1 MRKILTTIAAL
12 ALFASAWAGCGSV
25 EETLL
30 VGGAEVPYHKLGMN
44 MHPRNRTTGDIASQM
59 ADIKSLGIDMIRVT
73 FWFDT
78 QYMPTANSARDFSMF
93 DEVVAAAKAQGIGI
107 VAILAYVPDWLRGTG
122 WKTTFVNEYVY
133 PVVAR
138 YRNDIDYWEVWNEP
152 DEDQKDIPAVLDRSA
167 DDYFDLLKKVS
178 PVIRRL
184 DPSARILTAATA
196 NIVADGLSKFD
207 WTKRLL
213 DLGASQ
219 YADILNVHYYS
230 ELDIELSTVGGQL
243 VKEAGMPVWVTETGK
258 CGQGGQLAYFER
270 EMAYIDKSLSP
281 ERIFWYIYVEGDE
294 AGVSTP
300 PDSTCGLLTAWG
312 GSVTASSLYTHLKS
326 R

>member
-1 MRKILTTIAAL
+1 MSAFAAL
-12 ALFASAWAGCGSV
+12 ALFVTAWAGCGSL

-30 VGGAEVPYHKLGMN
+30 VGGHEAPYHKLGMN

-152 DEDQKDIPAVLDRSA
+152 DELTHGVLDGSA

-184 DPSARILTAATA
+184 DPSAKILTAATT
-196 NIVADGLSKFD
+196 NIVGDGLSKFD

-213 DLGASQ
+213 DLGVSQ

-230 ELDIELSTVGGQL
+230 ELDIELSAVGGKL
-243 VKEAGMPVWVTETGK
+243 VESSGMTVWVTETGRK
-258 CGQGGQLAYFER
+258 GHAGQLAYFER
-270 EMAYIDKSLSP
+270 EMAYIDKSLNP
-281 ERIFWYIYVEGDE
+281 ERIFWYVYVEGDE

-300 PDSTCGLLTAWG
+300 PDSTYGLLTAWG
-312 GSVTASSLYTHLKS
+312 GGVTKSSLYTHLKG